1 MAHIVFISYADR
13 DKDVANKVCSIL
25 ESREIQCWIAPRDVP
40 FWETYPRAIVQA
52 IKEAQVMVLV
62 LSSAANDSP
71 YVIKEVERAVAKRIT
86 IFPLLVEK
94 VPLDESLE
102 FCLAGI
108 NWLDATD
115 DLEACLEQLADKL
128 ERKLSELKKTP
139 ETTEE
144 RVSEEEPET
153 PPETTQERVSEK
165 GSETPPDTTPPE
177 PPPGPEPPG
186 PEPPGPKPSGRG
198 KMELLSNVKA
208 FFKEFDWKY
217 KEVPGETALRTG
229 FKGKSGSWNCL
240 ARTHEDK
247 DIFLFYSIL
256 EYNVPEDRRPAA
268 AEYITRANYG
278 LRLGNFEM
286 DFDDGEVRYKTSID
300 VEGGTLAVAMVK
312 NMVLTNALTVDKY
325 LAGLNEV
332 VFGKAA
338 PKEAI
343 TEAEKKRGE

>member
-1 MAHIVFISYADR
+1 MAHTVFISYEKS
-13 DKDVANKVCSIL
+13 DKDIANKVCSLL
-25 ESREIQCWIAPRDVP
+25 ESRGIQCWIAPRDVP
-40 FWETYPRAIVQA
+40 AGTLYADAIVDA
-52 IKEAQVMVLV
+52 ISEAQVMVLV
-62 LSSAANDSP
+62 LSSAANASLH
-71 YVIKEVERAVAKRIT
+71 VIKEVETATSQDI
-86 IFPLLVEK
+86 II
-94 VPLDESLE
+94 VPLRVEDFVLAKSL
-102 FCLAGI
+102 AYHI
-108 NWLDATD
+108 RSIQWLDATD
-115 DLEACLEQLADKL
+115 KPLEECLEQLVGNL
-128 ERKLSELKKTP
+128 ERKLFELKKPPKPVTP
-139 ETTEE
+139 E
-144 RVSEEEPET
+144 PKT
-153 PPETTQERVSEK
+153 PGPVTPETTQEQVSEK

-177 PPPGPEPPG
+177 PPPIPPE
-186 PEPPGPKPSGRG
+186 EE